1 MLVIVLTY
9 NCVLQVFPP
18 LFVSTSG
25 SGATYTCSFL
35 SAVAGNE
42 IIKIQWLVNG
52 TLLDDLNL
60 TISVETG
67 FDSIGG
73 GIGILILTGLP
84 LEYNMTTIGCNGEFN
99 TGRSVST
106 KIDSSL
112 LLVQGDCVFS

>member
-1 MLVIVLTY
+1 ML
-9 NCVLQVFPP
+9 VFPP
-18 LFVSTSG
+18 LLVSTSG
-25 SGATYTCSFL
+25 SATYTCSFL

-42 IIKIQWLVNG
+42 IVNIQWLVNG

-67 FDSIGG
+67 FDSNF
-73 GIGILILTGLP
+73 GIGILTLTGLP

-99 TGRSVST
+99 TGRFVST

-112 LLVQGDCVFS
+112 LLVQGDCVFIISS